1 MGGRTRR
8 HHAQGYEP
16 HGRTGGGRMSG
27 TGSPPSRTE
36 ESREV
41 DAWFDRLPPDQR
53 EALQALRQRIRELVP
68 EAGERISYRVP
79 TFVLEGPLVA
89 LNASKSGLSLI
100 TMRPDLLASLRGALG
115 GVSWSGS
122 TLRFQPDRPLPD
134 DVLREVIEAR
144 VQQNRRGE

>member
-1 MGGRTRR
+1 
-8 HHAQGYEP
+8 
-16 HGRTGGGRMSG
+16 MSG
-27 TGSPPSRTE
+27 TGSTPSRTE

-41 DAWFDRLPPDQR
+41 DAWFDRLPPEQR

>member
-1 MGGRTRR
+1 
-8 HHAQGYEP
+8 
-16 HGRTGGGRMSG
+16 MSG
-27 TGSPPSRTE
+27 TGSPQSRTE

-53 EALQALRQRIRELVP
+53 DALQALRQRIRELVP

>member
-1 MGGRTRR
+1 
-8 HHAQGYEP
+8 
-16 HGRTGGGRMSG
+16 MSG

-144 VQQNRRGE
+144 VEQNRRGE